1 MTPIIKLFSLFSVY
15 LLISW
20 VSHSPKN
27 TDEDF
32 LNCLQDYNSVYDPDN
47 IYTRQ
52 TTNFTTILDSSI
64 RNLRPQS
71 QYSTLTPKF
80 IITPSNEYEIQAV
93 IYCSKKVGIIMK
105 VRSGGHDYEG
115 LSYISRLPFVIV
127 DLRNYR
133 SITFDTQEKTA
144 WVEAGATLGEL
155 YYAISKQSDT
165 LAFVAGSCPTV
176 GVGGHFS
183 GGGYSMMSRNFGLSV
198 DHIID
203 AKIIDVNG
211 RILDRKAMGE
221 DLFWAIRGGGGASFG
236 VITAWKIN
244 LLSVPEK
251 VTVFNVTRTQE
262 ENATE
267 LVQLWQS
274 IGNTIDQKLLIR
286 LFIESISSTSTPGNR
301 TISVTFTSMY
311 IGGVEELLEIMQKSF
326 PELGLVKE
334 DCTEMEWIES
344 ILYFAY
350 IDPKEESTNILL
362 NRTPLN
368 PITFSKNKSDYVTRP
383 ISKEG
388 LEGIWKILHEEN
400 PQKAQLQ
407 LSPYGGKMAEISE
420 SETAFPHR
428 KGMLFMIHH
437 GIEWNQEEDSQ
448 KHINWIRNLY
458 SYMSAHVSKSPRRA
472 YMNYRDLDLGTNNI
486 VGSTSYK
493 QASKW
498 ALRYFNNNFNRLLH
512 VKAKIDPTNFFRNEQ
527 SIPSLWKK

>member
-1 MTPIIKLFSLFSVY
+1 MTSSTKLLSLLSII

-20 VSHSPKN
+20 ACASN
-27 TDEDF
+27 THEEF
-32 LNCLQDYNSVYDPDN
+32 LNCLQSQNSISNPGT
-47 IYTRQ
+47 IYTPQ
-52 TTNFTTILDSSI
+52 NTNYTTILESSVQ
-64 RNLRPQS
+64 NLRPQS
-71 QYSTLTPKF
+71 QYSSLTPKF
-80 IITPSNEYEIQAV
+80 IITPLHESEIQAA
-93 IYCSKKVGIIMK
+93 IFCSKKVGILMK

-115 LSYISRLPFVIV
+115 LSYISQVPFVIV
-127 DLRNYR
+127 DLRNFR
-133 SITFDTQEKTA
+133 SIALDIKEKTA
-144 WVEAGATLGEL
+144 WVGAGSTLGEL
-155 YYAISKQSDT
+155 YHAISEESDT
-165 LAFVAGSCPTV
+165 LAFVAGACPTV

-183 GGGYSMMSRNFGLSV
+183 GGGYSMMSRNFGLSA

-211 RILDRKAMGE
+211 RILNRKEMGE

-286 LFIESISSTSTPGNR
+286 LFVTSISSTSTPGNR
-301 TISVTFTSMY
+301 TISVAFTSMY
-311 IGGVEELLEIMQKSF
+311 IGGVEDLLEIMQKSF

-334 DCTEMEWIES
+334 DCTEMDWIES

-368 PITFSKNKSDYVTRP
+368 PVSFYKAKSDYVTRP

-400 PQKAQLQ
+400 PGASQLQ
-407 LSPYGGKMAEISE
+407 LSPYGGKMAEILE
-420 SETAFPHR
+420 SETPFPHR
-428 KGMLFMIHH
+428 KGILFMIHH
-437 GIEWNQEEDSQ
+437 GIGWNQEEDSQ